1 MKKRYIIT
9 IAVLVIIGGLLL
21 FRGPAPLESSG
32 PVLPEVGLKVL
43 ESGLNKEETVI
54 WRHLDEGSGFF
65 PLSFFRSLE
74 DVHTGRPFIEVFPKF
89 GFIPDPANKLG
100 LPVGLS
106 AGRLKEAPTK
116 SLLVGVSCSACHTG
130 QYNYKGAG
138 LLIDGAPNMLRFRA
152 LLDDM
157 NASVAATLESPKKL
171 LRLTYNIAKWE
182 HDFEKEGELMEM
194 DPDTL
199 AFFETLTKSG
209 KDADSDEVA
218 GHLEAAMHA
227 GYHSNKTDELIKYA
241 ETFSRSLSKVG
252 DKKGVEYAH
261 SILQA
266 FHSDLDFIQRR
277 FKRLKI
283 LNKAFSNATVSG
295 PGRSDSF
302 DAIWDLLVSPD
313 NISSLDAPVSIP
325 HLFDYATYHWG
336 HWDGNSSTV
345 LERDFAQAIALG
357 ADLNPET
364 GVCSVIPEN
373 VIALE
378 TVARS
383 FQSPSWPED
392 VLGKIDQDKAKAG
405 EPLYQQHCAPC
416 HSSENVVP
424 LEEIGTDP
432 TREQNFANLKKGGKG
447 YWEILQAVGSKIVA
461 VSMKQHQIP
470 HEDVVRIERDKNP
483 SWKIT
488 GGYHT
493 RTLNGI
499 WASAPYLHN
508 GSVPTIWDLLQ
519 PVEKRPAD
527 FLVGR
532 ELDPKKLGI
541 DANNQPSD
549 GNWRF
554 DVTERG
560 NGNQGHEHGTAL
572 SDDQKWSLV
581 EYLKTL

>member
-209 KDADSDEVA
+209 KDADSD
-218 GHLEAAMHA
+218 
-227 GYHSNKTDELIKYA
+227 
-241 ETFSRSLSKVG
+241 
-252 DKKGVEYAH
+252 
-261 SILQA
+261 
-266 FHSDLDFIQRR
+266 
-277 FKRLKI
+277 
-283 LNKAFSNATVSG
+283 
-295 PGRSDSF
+295 
-302 DAIWDLLVSPD
+302 
-313 NISSLDAPVSIP
+313 
-325 HLFDYATYHWG
+325 
-336 HWDGNSSTV
+336 
-345 LERDFAQAIALG
+345 
-357 ADLNPET
+357 
-364 GVCSVIPEN
+364 
-373 VIALE
+373 
-378 TVARS
+378 
-383 FQSPSWPED
+383 
-392 VLGKIDQDKAKAG
+392 
-405 EPLYQQHCAPC
+405 
-416 HSSENVVP
+416 
-424 LEEIGTDP
+424 
-432 TREQNFANLKKGGKG
+432 
-447 YWEILQAVGSKIVA
+447 
-461 VSMKQHQIP
+461 
-470 HEDVVRIERDKNP
+470 
-483 SWKIT
+483 
-488 GGYHT
+488 
-493 RTLNGI
+493 
-499 WASAPYLHN
+499 
-508 GSVPTIWDLLQ
+508 
-519 PVEKRPAD
+519 
-527 FLVGR
+527 
-532 ELDPKKLGI
+532 
-541 DANNQPSD
+541 
-549 GNWRF
+549 
-554 DVTERG
+554 
-560 NGNQGHEHGTAL
+560 
-572 SDDQKWSLV
+572 
-581 EYLKTL
+581 